1 MVISLR
7 KWLRSGKYLIL
18 FVALAY
24 TFYKALGLLDD
35 YVFREDK
42 YRVPEGSAV
51 KVFREGV
58 PGSAEMETMT
68 ERLKLFFGMESSPTP
83 RAAGKSRHDV
93 EIE

>member
-7 KWLRSGKYLIL
+7 KWLRSGKYLVL

-24 TFYKALGLLDD
+24 TLYRALGMLDE

-51 KVFREGV
+51 KVFHADI
-58 PGSAEMETMT
+58 PGSGEMETMAD
-68 ERLKLFFGMESSPTP
+68 RLKLFFWYGE
-83 RAAGKSRHDV
+83 
-93 EIE
+93 

>member
-1 MVISLR
+1 MIERMGMMVISLR

-18 FVALAY
+18 FVMLAY
-24 TFYKALGLLDD
+24 TLYKALGLLDD

-68 ERLKLFFGMESSPTP
+68 ERLKLFFWYGE
-83 RAAGKSRHDV
+83 
-93 EIE
+93 

>member
-1 MVISLR
+1 MGLMVISLR

-68 ERLKLFFGMESSPTP
+68 ERLKLFFWYGE
-83 RAAGKSRHDV
+83 
-93 EIE
+93 